1 MLLGSLITA
10 STTEAQVDMADCAA
24 LSDPSNCSTV
34 KRLEAADIKLAVP
47 STTDESASP
56 TNGTTCSGFADRRAE
71 VDNADTPDL
80 PSRAFE
86 AP

>member
-10 STTEAQVDMADCAA
+10 STTEADVDMANCAA
-24 LSDPSNCSTV
+24 LSDPSNCSIV

-56 TNGTTCSGFADRRAE
+56 TDGTTCSGFAERRAE
-71 VDNADTPDL
+71 VVNTDTPEL
-80 PSRAFE
+80 KSRAFE